1 MQVCQKPPDPALETT
16 TLLPNPQFGD
26 GENLTDEVQVKRA
39 MDGTLYTYVKT
50 KNGRRKL
57 QWAFRLTRNK
67 ALELRA
73 FIQAYYAKKIRVTDH
88 NERVWVGNLMNNP
101 FEFDTSGRAADVEP
115 LADRH
120 QPDSGKRGRQAHEGG
135 LVVQR

>member
-1 MQVCQKPPDPALETT
+1 MFILQAPHPALEAT

-50 KNGRRKL
+50 KNDRRRL
-57 QWAFRLTRNK
+57 EWTFRLTRNK

-73 FIQAYYAKKIRVTDH
+73 FIQAYYATAIRVTDH
-88 NERVWVGNLMNNP
+88 NERVWVGHFVNNP
-101 FEFDTSGRAADVEP
+101 FEFDTPSRAAPAIAPMPRGETQEITIEFEGVE
-115 LADRH
+115 
-120 QPDSGKRGRQAHEGG
+120 Q
-135 LVVQR
+135 

>member
-1 MQVCQKPPDPALETT
+1 MFILQAPHPALEAT

-50 KNGRRKL
+50 KNDRRRL
-57 QWAFRLTRNK
+57 EWTFRLTRNK

-73 FIQAYYAKKIRVTDH
+73 FIQAYYATVIRVTDH
-88 NERVWVGNLMNNP
+88 NERVWVGHFVNNP
-101 FEFDTSGRAADVEP
+101 FEFDTPSRAAPAIAPMPRGETQEITIEFEGVE
-115 LADRH
+115 
-120 QPDSGKRGRQAHEGG
+120 Q
-135 LVVQR
+135 